1 MFDTS
6 ERPIVLVWEVSR
18 ACDLACDHC
27 RAEATPDRHPD
38 ELTTAEG
45 KRLLESA
52 REFGEGQVVVLSG
65 GDPLKRDDLE
75 ELVAHGDDLGLR
87 MALTPSGTDSVT
99 RDRLQ
104 RLADAGLRR
113 VALSIDAADP
123 AVHDGYRG
131 EEGVLEGTLRAARAV
146 EDAGIGLQVNTT
158 VCERTV
164 DELPGVRDLVA
175 ELDAVRWSVFFLVP
189 VGRGAALEPVS
200 PARADAVM
208 DWLHRVEEEAPFAV
222 KTTEAPQ
229 YRRVQLESGG
239 VDPGDVDPERGPP
252 ATRPSV
258 RAGDGFAF
266 VSHVGDVTPSGFL
279 PSQRGTSEKTTSST
293 CTRTPTCSNDSAT
306 APRSAASAAN
316 ASSAA
321 SAAGRAPGPT
331 RSRAT
336 RSRQTRCA
344 RTSPTTTTGHSRR
357 DSPTTR
363 PRPRATT
370 SVPTE
375 PTHRRDPSALHRE
388 CEPWVPAVVPPS

>member
-189 VGRGAALEPVS
+189 VGRGAALKPVS

-279 PSQRGTSEKTTSST
+279 PEPAGNVREDDLVDVYQNADLFERLRDRAALGGKCGECEFRGVCGGS
-293 CTRTPTCSNDSAT
+293 
-306 APRSAASAAN
+306 
-316 ASSAA
+316 
-321 SAAGRAPGPT
+321 
-331 RSRAT
+331 RSRAYAVTGDPLAADPLCPYVPDDYDGPLPT
-336 RSRQTRCA
+336 RLA
-344 RTSPTTTTGHSRR
+344 D
-357 DSPTTR
+357 DSAP
-363 PRPRATT
+363 
-370 SVPTE
+370 
-375 PTHRRDPSALHRE
+375 
-388 CEPWVPAVVPPS
+388 PAGDDVGAD